1 MNNKLIQPSYEI
13 AKERYAAVGVNA
25 EQALEILQKISIS
38 IHCWQ
43 ADDVTGFENSDSP
56 GGGGIQATGNYPG
69 KARNMEE
76 IRQDIEKV
84 LTLIAGS
91 HRLSLHAIYGDF
103 QGKTVD
109 RDAIE
114 PAQFASW
121 MQWAKEKGL
130 KLDFNSTSF
139 GHPKS
144 GDLTLSNPDKAIRD
158 FWIEH
163 TKRCRWISDEMGKFQ
178 NDPCI
183 MNLWVHDGSKDFTVN
198 RLKYR
203 QILEQSLNEIFAT
216 EYKNMKDCIEA
227 KLFGIGLESY
237 TVGSYDFYLG
247 YGAKK
252 QKIVTLDTGHFHLSE
267 SVADKISSLL
277 LFTPEIMLHVSRPIR
292 WDSDHVTILNDDLI
306 DLAKEIVRANAINR
320 VHIGLDYFD
329 ASINRIGAYVIGIRA
344 VQKAFL
350 QALLEP
356 IVHLREYEANG
367 KYFERLALL
376 EESKGL
382 PWNAVWDYFCLK
394 NNIPVGEEYI
404 VDIQKYEKKVTS
416 KRYNHDT

>member
-1 MNNKLIQPSYEI
+1 MKNELIQKAYEI
-13 AKERYAAVGVNA
+13 AKERYAAVGVDA
-25 EQALEILQKISIS
+25 EKVLEDLQQIAIS

-43 ADDVTGFENSDSP
+43 ADDVTGFENLGNL

-84 LTLIAGS
+84 LTLVAGS
-91 HRLSLHAIYGDF
+91 HRLNLHAIYGDF
-103 QGKTVD
+103 GGEIVD
-109 RDAIE
+109 RDALE
-114 PAQFASW
+114 PAHFAGW

-144 GDLTLSNPDKAIRD
+144 GELTLANPDKSIRA

-163 TKRCRWISDEMGKFQ
+163 TKRCRRISEAMGKFQ

-183 MNLWVHDGSKDFTVN
+183 MNLWIHDGSKDFTVN

-203 QILEQSLNEIFAT
+203 QLLEQSLDEIFAE

-252 QKIVTLDTGHFHLSE
+252 QKMVTLDTGHFHLSE
-267 SVADKISSLL
+267 SIADKISSLL

-292 WDSDHVTILNDDLI
+292 WDSDHVTILNDDVL
-306 DLAKEIVRANAINR
+306 DLSKEIVRAGALDR

-329 ASINRIGAYVIGIRA
+329 ASINRLGAYVIGIRA
-344 VQKAFL
+344 TQKAFL

-356 IVHLREYEANG
+356 IGRLREYEAG
-367 KYFERLALL
+367 GRYFERLALL
-376 EESKGL
+376 EEAKSL

-404 VDIQKYEKKVTS
+404 ADIQQYEKEVTS
-416 KRYNHDT
+416 KR

>member
-1 MNNKLIQPSYEI
+1 MKNELVNKSYEI
-13 AKERYAAVGVNA
+13 AKERYAALGVDVDK
-25 EQALEILQKISIS
+25 ALAKLQDIALS

-43 ADDVTGFENSDSP
+43 ADDVTGFENLGNL

-69 KARNMEE
+69 KARNIDEL
-76 IRQDIEKV
+76 RADIEKV
-84 LTLIAGS
+84 TTLVAGK

-103 QGKTVD
+103 GGRTVD
-109 RDAIE
+109 RNQIE
-114 PAQFASW
+114 TSHFTSW

-144 GDLTLSNPDKAIRD
+144 GDLTLSNPDKTIRD

-163 TKRCRWISDEMGKFQ
+163 TKRCRQISEDMGKFQ

-183 MNLWVHDGSKDFTVN
+183 MNLWIHDGMKDLTVN

-203 QILEQSLNEIFAT
+203 QILEQSLDEIFAT

-227 KLFGIGLESY
+227 KLFGIALESY

-252 QKIVTLDTGHFHLSE
+252 QKIVTLDTGHFHLTE

-292 WDSDHVTILNDDLI
+292 WDSDHVTILNDEVI
-306 DLAKEIVRANAINR
+306 DLAKEIVRAEALPK

-329 ASINRIGAYVIGIRA
+329 ASINRMGAYVIGIKA
-344 VQKAFL
+344 TQKAFL
-350 QALLEP
+350 QGLLEP
-356 IVHLREYEANG
+356 VAQLREYEANG
-367 KYFERLALL
+367 QYFERLALL
-376 EESKGL
+376 EEAKTL

-394 NNIPVGEEYI
+394 NNIAVGEDYI
-404 VDIQKYEKKVTS
+404 AEIQKYEREVTS
-416 KRYNHDT
+416 KR